1 MSRQARQQSNTGV
14 YHVIQRGVNRM
25 LIFHEDAD
33 RRMFLDLLKSQAGE
47 FFKVYCFCLMDNHI
61 HLIVKTSR
69 LSFYI
74 HRILTAYAIW
84 FNHKYEREGYLFQD
98 RFKSEVIEDQGYLLR
113 CFRYVLQNPLKAGL
127 CHKISEYR
135 WTSYSVYFNP
145 VDSFVSTEFLTLF
158 FDSKADFQAYML
170 EDDDGEFME
179 AGYQFKDHE
188 VRKLLEEMLEGES
201 FEILT
206 KVEQRQVLKVLKQNP
221 NIGLR
226 QLARITGVSLG
237 IIHRL

>member
-1 MSRQARQQSNTGV
+1 VGARGLTDPATGEKWHG
-14 YHVIQRGVNRM
+14 YKEDGYFPEAFINM
-25 LIFHEDAD
+25 LALLGWNPGTDQEIFSLQELCELFTLD
-33 RRMFLDLLKSQAGE
+33 RVKKSGAKFDPE
-47 FFKVYCFCLMDNHI
+47 
-61 HLIVKTSR
+61 KTK
-69 LSFYI
+69 
-74 HRILTAYAIW
+74 W

-127 CHKISEYR
+127 CHEISEYR
-135 WTSYSVYFNP
+135 WNSYSVYFNP

-170 EDDDGEFME
+170 EDEDGEFME

-188 VRKLLEEMLEGES
+188 VRKLLEEMLEGKS

-226 QLARITGVSLG
+226 QLARITGISLG

>member
-84 FNHKYEREGYLFQD
+84 FNHKYEREGYLF
-98 RFKSEVIEDQGYLLR
+98 
-113 CFRYVLQNPLKAGL
+113 
-127 CHKISEYR
+127 KI
-135 WTSYSVYFNP
+135 
-145 VDSFVSTEFLTLF
+145 
-158 FDSKADFQAYML
+158 
-170 EDDDGEFME
+170 
-179 AGYQFKDHE
+179 
-188 VRKLLEEMLEGES
+188 
-201 FEILT
+201 
-206 KVEQRQVLKVLKQNP
+206 VLKVRSLKIRVTCCVVFGMCCKIP
-221 NIGLR
+221 
-226 QLARITGVSLG
+226 
-237 IIHRL
+237 

>member
-74 HRILTAYAIW
+74 HRILTAYAI
-84 FNHKYEREGYLFQD
+84 

-135 WTSYSVYFNP
+135 WNSYSVYFNP

-170 EDDDGEFME
+170 EDEDGEFME

-188 VRKLLEEMLEGES
+188 VRKLLEEMLEGKS

>member
-47 FFKVYCFCLMDNHI
+47 FFKVYCFC
-61 HLIVKTSR
+61 
-69 LSFYI
+69 
-74 HRILTAYAIW
+74 LTAYAIW

-127 CHKISEYR
+127 CHKISEYQ
-135 WTSYSVYFNP
+135 WNSYSVYFNP

-226 QLARITGVSLG
+226 QLARITGISLG

>member
-98 RFKSEVIEDQGYLLR
+98 RF
-113 CFRYVLQNPLKAGL
+113 
-127 CHKISEYR
+127 
-135 WTSYSVYFNP
+135 
-145 VDSFVSTEFLTLF
+145 
-158 FDSKADFQAYML
+158 
-170 EDDDGEFME
+170 
-179 AGYQFKDHE
+179 
-188 VRKLLEEMLEGES
+188 
-201 FEILT
+201 
-206 KVEQRQVLKVLKQNP
+206 
-221 NIGLR
+221 
-226 QLARITGVSLG
+226 
-237 IIHRL
+237 

>member
-127 CHKISEYR
+127 CHKISEY
-135 WTSYSVYFNP
+135 
-145 VDSFVSTEFLTLF
+145 
-158 FDSKADFQAYML
+158 
-170 EDDDGEFME
+170 
-179 AGYQFKDHE
+179 
-188 VRKLLEEMLEGES
+188 
-201 FEILT
+201 
-206 KVEQRQVLKVLKQNP
+206 
-221 NIGLR
+221 
-226 QLARITGVSLG
+226 
-237 IIHRL
+237 

>member
-74 HRILTAYAIW
+74 HRILTAYAIC
-84 FNHKYEREGYLFQD
+84 FQ
-98 RFKSEVIEDQGYLLR
+98 
-113 CFRYVLQNPLKAGL
+113 
-127 CHKISEYR
+127 
-135 WTSYSVYFNP
+135 
-145 VDSFVSTEFLTLF
+145 
-158 FDSKADFQAYML
+158 
-170 EDDDGEFME
+170 
-179 AGYQFKDHE
+179 
-188 VRKLLEEMLEGES
+188 
-201 FEILT
+201 
-206 KVEQRQVLKVLKQNP
+206 
-221 NIGLR
+221 
-226 QLARITGVSLG
+226 SLG
-237 IIHRL
+237 IQAFLVTAVFQIVVDVCL